1 MKIDRAIEI
10 LEALASGCSPQ
21 TGELI
26 ENDSV
31 LNERDVIRALE
42 KAISELERINR
53 STENQPQKTELN
65 ITKEEIDKTIK
76 LFQSVEYNPT
86 YSRLT
91 HFFLKSKEFE
101 FPILNSNELYGKYF
115 GYYTKQD
122 LHKFFKHY
130 LIENG
135 YSLHGKVKK
144 ERKPQP
150 WKDIDFFQ
158 KDKFNNLT
166 EKAIEQLKNKIN
178 EIGILKTED
187 LSEYIVNARVRHFR
201 AYESWTDKEKEL
213 LEKAMEY
220 TNDLELLSECF
231 QRGIGSIES
240 CGKRLIYEKN
250 QLPTTYKINCYYKHT
265 YENPRGFS
273 IRFVFAKLVA

>member
-1 MKIDRAIEI
+1 MKIDRTIEI

-42 KAISELERINR
+42 KAISELERINNSENKLNENTN
-53 STENQPQKTELN
+53 STSELN
-65 ITKEEIDKTIK
+65 INNEEIEKTIK
-76 LFQSVEYNPT
+76 LFQSIEYNPT

-91 HFFLKSKEFE
+91 HFFLKSKVFD
-101 FPILNSNELYGKYF
+101 FPLLNSNELYGKYF
-115 GYYTKQD
+115 GYYTRQD

-135 YSLHGKVKK
+135 FSLHGKVRK

-150 WKDIDFFQ
+150 WQEVDFFQ
-158 KDKFNNLT
+158 KQKFNNLT
-166 EKAIEQLKNKIN
+166 GKAIEQLKNKIN

-187 LSEYIVNARVRHFR
+187 LSQSTINSRVKYFR
-201 AYESWTDKEKEL
+201 AYETWSDNEKEL
-213 LEKAMEY
+213 LNKAMEY
-220 TNDLELLSECF
+220 TNDVKLLSECF
-231 QRGIGSIES
+231 QRGNGSIES
-240 CGKRLIYEKN
+240 CGKRLIYERK
-250 QLPTTYKINCYYKHT
+250 P
-265 YENPRGFS
+265 
-273 IRFVFAKLVA
+273 FANKELS

>member
-1 MKIDRAIEI
+1 MKINRTIEI

-21 TGELI
+21 TGEII

-42 KAISELERINR
+42 KALSELERINN
-53 STENQPQKTELN
+53 SVHNKTEKTTQTSKIN
-65 ITKEEIDKTIK
+65 ISEIEANIAIK
-76 LFQSVEYNPT
+76 LFQSVEFNPT

-101 FPILNSNELYGKYF
+101 FSILNSNDLYGKYF

-135 YSLHGKVKK
+135 FSLHGKIKK
-144 ERKPQP
+144 ERKSLP
-150 WKDIDFFQ
+150 WQEVDFFQ
-158 KDKFNNLT
+158 KEKFNNLT
-166 EKAIEQLKNKIN
+166 EKAIDQLKNKIN

-187 LSEYIVNARVRHFR
+187 LTQSTINSRISHFR
-201 AYESWTDKEKEL
+201 AYENWSVKEKEL
-213 LEKAMEY
+213 LEKAMEF
-220 TNDLELLSECF
+220 TNNVELLSECF
-231 QRGIGSIES
+231 QRGNGAIKS
-240 CGKRLIYEKN
+240 CGKRIIYEK
-250 QLPTTYKINCYYKHT
+250 
-265 YENPRGFS
+265 
-273 IRFVFAKLVA
+273 IRCKQRT

>member
-42 KAISELERINR
+42 KGISELERINR

-65 ITKEEIDKTIK
+65 ITTEEIDKTIK

-240 CGKRLIYEKN
+240 CGKRLIYEKK
-250 QLPTTYKINCYYKHT
+250 P
-265 YENPRGFS
+265 
-273 IRFVFAKLVA
+273 VANNV